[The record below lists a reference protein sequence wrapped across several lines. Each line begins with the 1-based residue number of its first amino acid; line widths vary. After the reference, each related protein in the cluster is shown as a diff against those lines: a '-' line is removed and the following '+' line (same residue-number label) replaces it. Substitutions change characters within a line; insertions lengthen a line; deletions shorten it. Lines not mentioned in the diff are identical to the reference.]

1 MVLIIEDDEAILGCN
16 IENTSYG
23 IVVIDY
29 TKEPISTYVACRKI
43 IIELCA
49 KDMPVILIN
58 MQEKIQE
65 TTVGELLPWCFSQ
78 SDLD

>member
-1 MVLIIEDDEAILGCN
+1 M
-16 IENTSYG
+16 
-23 IVVIDY
+23 IDY

-58 MQEKIQE
+58 MQGKIQE

>member
-1 MVLIIEDDEAILGCN
+1 MIDDTEG
-16 IENTSYG
+16 
-23 IVVIDY
+23 
-29 TKEPISTYVACRKI
+29 PISIYVACRKVI
-43 IIELCA
+43 NEFCA

-58 MQEKIQE
+58 IQGKIQE

>member
-1 MVLIIEDDEAILGCN
+1 MIDDTEG
-16 IENTSYG
+16 
-23 IVVIDY
+23 
-29 TKEPISTYVACRKI
+29 PISIYVACRKVI
-43 IIELCA
+43 SEFCA

-58 MQEKIQE
+58 IQGKIQE